1 MKQRI
6 LSSTEA
12 ELKKENESILSYVD
26 AFVIKQFSVFMTRIT
41 IKQVF
46 CNIKVSNR
54 EKLIQI
60 SHQLDRLRQPLNTIN
75 LNDLL
80 KLAIHQDQVKK
91 EHARLMELSRVELLK
106 LAETQ

>member
-1 MKQRI
+1 M
-6 LSSTEA
+6 
-12 ELKKENESILSYVD
+12 D

-41 IKQVF
+41 IKQLEYK
-46 CNIKVSNR
+46 IKVSNR

-60 SHQLDRLRQPLNTIN
+60 SHQLDRLRQPFNTIN

-91 EHARLMELSRVELLK
+91 EHARLMELSRVELMK